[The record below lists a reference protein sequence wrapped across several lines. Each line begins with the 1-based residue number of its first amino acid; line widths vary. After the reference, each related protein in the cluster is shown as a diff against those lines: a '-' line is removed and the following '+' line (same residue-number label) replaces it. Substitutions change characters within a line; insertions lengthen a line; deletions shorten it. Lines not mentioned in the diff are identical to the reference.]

1 MNSRESQNPHFI
13 FLCGSSI
20 QSADMIK
27 QIPSHLSLP
36 PLCLLLGCA
45 EGLWHSLNAILV
57 AVDVHNGHSRYFSN
71 LSLQVTIAGGHN
83 VAPVLLATLQ

>member
-1 MNSRESQNPHFI
+1 MNSRESQKPHFI
-13 FLCGSSI
+13 FLCGISI

-27 QIPSHLSLP
+27 QIPSHLTSL

-57 AVDVHNGHSRYFSN
+57 AVDVHNGHSWYFSN